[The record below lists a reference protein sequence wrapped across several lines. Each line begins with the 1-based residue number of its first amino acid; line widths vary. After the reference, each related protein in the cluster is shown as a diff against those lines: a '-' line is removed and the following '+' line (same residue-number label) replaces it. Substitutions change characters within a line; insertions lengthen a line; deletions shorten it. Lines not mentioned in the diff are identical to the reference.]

1 MVSINEGAHL
11 SVIEGMK
18 GKDGCTGECNHD
30 TGRTGP
36 KEPLA
41 TQNPQE
47 TGRYDMALKQLQ
59 LAKLAHEH
67 RKLRMELENQQR
79 DLDFALTLE
88 KLTFEASLD
97 GVPVRHITDSHDQ
110 AFEALEAAQQRVA

>member
-18 GKDGCTGECNHD
+18 DKGECAGACNHD
-30 TGRTGP
+30 ATRP

-41 TQNPQE
+41 AQNPAS
-47 TGRYDMALKQLQ
+47 TGHYDEALKQMQ
-59 LAKLAHEH
+59 FAKLAHEH
-67 RKLRMELENQQR
+67 RKLRAEMENQMR
-79 DLDFALTLE
+79 ELDFALTLE
-88 KLTFEASLD
+88 KLTYEASLD
-97 GVPVRHITDSHDQ
+97 GVPVRHITASHDQ